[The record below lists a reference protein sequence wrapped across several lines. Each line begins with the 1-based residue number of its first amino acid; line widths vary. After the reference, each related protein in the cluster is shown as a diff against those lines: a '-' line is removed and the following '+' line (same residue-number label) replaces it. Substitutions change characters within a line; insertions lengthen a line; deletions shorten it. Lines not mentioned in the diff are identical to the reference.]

1 MQYHAHIFFDLED
14 EQEIICLREH
24 LLHIFPKR
32 IFFFFLL
39 NRAVGPLP
47 KPMFQLEYENVDADY
62 VHQMLSQECLGFSVL
77 IHPILDH
84 EIEAHTTYATWLG
97 VPLELYLDKL

>member
-1 MQYHAHIFFDLED
+1 MLTMYTKCLAKNVFFTFD
-14 EQEIICLREH
+14 
-24 LLHIFPKR
+24 FGK
-32 IFFFFLL
+32 
-39 NRAVGPLP
+39 V
-47 KPMFQLEYENVDADY
+47 V
-62 VHQMLSQECLGFSVL
+62 LGFSVL